1 MALSNLTRACGSQ
14 LPPGT
19 ELDLYFTLEEE
30 LAAWPDTQWQVTTD
44 ASGTPVQGDLKRI
57 GEAFDFT
64 GAGTDLGFW
73 RKVKILVD
81 TGNVRDLIEGEVGGL
96 TVRSRLDFFIQGM
109 NAEALEWGDELMS
122 YSGCIIAMVPLKGG
136 EYVVLGNQANPC
148 FVESGE
154 GGSGAG
160 TGDRV
165 GHQYTLVC
173 NTGFMPM
180 LYDADT
186 LGIDITPEA

>member
-1 MALSNLTRACGSQ
+1 MALKNLTRACGSQ

-30 LAAWPDTQWQVTTD
+30 LAAWPQTE
-44 ASGTPVQGDLKRI
+44 AEGGGTAQGDTKRI
-57 GEAFDFT
+57 AEAFDFT

-73 RKVKILVD
+73 RKAKILVD

-109 NAEALEWGDELMS
+109 NAEALEWGDNLMS
-122 YSGCIIAMVPLKGG
+122 YSGCIIAMIPLKGG
-136 EYVVLGNQANPC
+136 EHVVLGNQQNPC
-148 FVESGE
+148 FVEAGE

-173 NTGFMPM
+173 NTGFMPL

-186 LGIDITPEA
+186 LGIDITPEV

>member
-1 MALSNLTRACGSQ
+1 MALTNLVRNCGSQ

-30 LAAWPDTQWQVTTD
+30 LVAFPDTQFKVTTD
-44 ASGTPVQGDLKRI
+44 ASGTPVAGDKKRI
-57 GEAFDFT
+57 GAAFDFT
-64 GAGTDLGFW
+64 GAGSGLGYW

-81 TGNVRDLIEGEVGGL
+81 TGQVRDIIEGEIGGL

-109 NAEALEWGDELMS
+109 NAEALEWGDDLMA
-122 YSGCIIAMVPLKGG
+122 YSGCIIAMIPLKGG
-136 EYVVLGNQANPC
+136 ENVVLGNKKNPC
-148 FVESGE
+148 FVETGE
-154 GGSGAG
+154 GGSGTG

-165 GHQYTLVC
+165 GHQYTLVT

-186 LGIDITPEA
+186 LGIDIIPEV

>member
-1 MALSNLTRACGSQ
+1 MALNNLVRACGSQ

-30 LAAWPDTQWQVTTD
+30 LAAWPQTEAELAGTD
-44 ASGTPVQGDLKRI
+44 QGDTKRL

-64 GAGTDLGFW
+64 GAGTGLGYW

-81 TGNVRDLIEGEVGGL
+81 TGNVRNLIEGEVGGQ

-109 NAEALEWGDELMS
+109 HAEALEWWDDLLA

-136 EYVVLGNQANPC
+136 EYVVLGNKKNPC
-148 FVESGE
+148 FVETAE
-154 GGSGAG
+154 GGSGTG

-165 GHQYTLVC
+165 GHQGTLVC

-186 LGIDITPEA
+186 LGIDETPEA